1 MNIEVG
7 KIYKHYKGKQVKVIC
22 KGLDAETKEEMIAI
36 EELEE
41 SQGYPKGQ
49 IWFRSTKDFF
59 DIVDKYDQKYR
70 FELLDNIDEQ

>member
-1 MNIEVG
+1 MHIEVT
-7 KIYKHYKGKQVKVIC
+7 KVYKHYKGKLLKIVC

-49 IWFRSTKDFF
+49 IWFRSTKDFWM
-59 DIVDKYDQKYR
+59 K
-70 FELLDNIDEQ
+70 

>member
-7 KIYKHYKGKQVKVIC
+7 KIYRHYKGKPVKVIC
-22 KGLDAETKEEMIAI
+22 KGLDSETKEEMIAI

-49 IWFRSTKDFF
+49 IWFRKSKDFF
-59 DIVDKYDQKYR
+59 DEVNSNEQKYR
-70 FELLDNIDEQ
+70 FELFNK